1 MLNMALL
8 LFSQVSAARGCAPS
22 VRRGTRAWH
31 AWDSDSFPRGKPLWH
46 CWSGCLLPALII
58 ALLVEL
64 PLGIDDLPGLLKQPG
79 LSGHGEWDDDDNK
92 HHKEE
97 KNEEHTQD
105 AQHTDHG
112 LLLLGG
118 VLPHLC
124 RSRCAPLCEG
134 QREGVPKPEAGR
146 SHGEGFS

>member
-64 PLGIDDLPGLLKQPG
+64 PLGIDDLAGLLKQPT
-79 LSGHGEWDDDDNK
+79 LSGHGEWDDQHNEQ
-92 HHKEE
+92 HKEE
-97 KNEEHTQD
+97 ENEEHG
-105 AQHTDHG
+105 DHG
-112 LLLLGG
+112 LLLPGG
-118 VLPHLC
+118 RTLPHLYLP
-124 RSRCAPLCEG
+124 RCAPLGER
-134 QREGVPKPEAGR
+134 QREVFVCEQC
-146 SHGEGFS
+146 S